1 MYSEIFYVS
10 KEKFKRDFILMIVSY
25 FIIMFLVQFILIKL
39 NIASVVPTESAW
51 DYKGNANLAFIIL
64 FLVEFILGFILGLVL
79 VNPYL
84 YYGLMLC
91 SFIIKTIL
99 FFLVS
104 GILYSALGII
114 VIINPSSVISLV
126 TICLGLYLVINGILK
141 TAFSFNLKKITTRW
155 GGALVMGLL
164 TIVLGLLLVINPFG
178 SAVAI
183 TKLAGAFLVVVAIF
197 DLVDRYIIM
206 K

>member
-1 MYSEIFYVS
+1 MKKK
-10 KEKFKRDFILMIVSY
+10 KEKVEATLEEKTIDVQAEVKISNNDDISKTLILA
-25 FIIMFLVQFILIKL
+25 LI
-39 NIASVVPTESAW
+39 
-51 DYKGNANLAFIIL
+51 
-64 FLVEFILGFILGLVL
+64 GLVL
-79 VNPYL
+79 LLLPGTLNNIIGFVVGGCL
-84 YYGLMLC
+84 LIFGIIG
-91 SFIIKTIL
+91 IIKYIRNKEYKFTSS
-99 FFLVS
+99 LVS

-141 TAFSFNLKKITTRW
+141 TVFSFNLKKITTRW

-164 TIVLGLLLVINPFG
+164 TIILGLLLVINPFG

>member
-1 MYSEIFYVS
+1 MKKK
-10 KEKFKRDFILMIVSY
+10 KEKVEATLEEKTIDVQAEVKISNNDDISKTLILA
-25 FIIMFLVQFILIKL
+25 LI
-39 NIASVVPTESAW
+39 
-51 DYKGNANLAFIIL
+51 
-64 FLVEFILGFILGLVL
+64 GLVL
-79 VNPYL
+79 LLLPSTLNNIIGFVVGGCL
-84 YYGLMLC
+84 LIFGIIG
-91 SFIIKTIL
+91 IIKYIRIKEYKFTSS
-99 FFLVS
+99 LVS

-141 TAFSFNLKKITTRW
+141 TVFSFNLKKITTRW

-164 TIVLGLLLVINPFG
+164 TIVLGFLLVINPFG

-183 TKLAGAFLVVVAIF
+183 TKLAGAFLVVVALF

>member
-1 MYSEIFYVS
+1 MKKK
-10 KEKFKRDFILMIVSY
+10 KEKVEATLEEKTIDVQAEVKISNNDDISKTLILA
-25 FIIMFLVQFILIKL
+25 LI
-39 NIASVVPTESAW
+39 
-51 DYKGNANLAFIIL
+51 
-64 FLVEFILGFILGLVL
+64 GLVL
-79 VNPYL
+79 LLLPGTLNNIIGFVVGGCL
-84 YYGLMLC
+84 LIFGIIG
-91 SFIIKTIL
+91 IIKYIRIKEYKFTSS
-99 FFLVS
+99 LVS

-141 TAFSFNLKKITTRW
+141 TVFSFNLKKITTRW
-155 GGALVMGLL
+155 SGALVMGIL
-164 TIVLGLLLVINPFG
+164 TIILGLLLVINPFG

>member
-1 MYSEIFYVS
+1 MKKK
-10 KEKFKRDFILMIVSY
+10 KEKVEATLEEKTIDVQAEVKISNNDDISKTLILA
-25 FIIMFLVQFILIKL
+25 LI
-39 NIASVVPTESAW
+39 
-51 DYKGNANLAFIIL
+51 
-64 FLVEFILGFILGLVL
+64 GLVL
-79 VNPYL
+79 LLLPSTLNNIIGFVVGGCL
-84 YYGLMLC
+84 LIFGIIG
-91 SFIIKTIL
+91 IIKYIRNKEYKFTSS
-99 FFLVS
+99 LVS

-141 TAFSFNLKKITTRW
+141 TVFSFNLKKITTRW

>member
-1 MYSEIFYVS
+1 MKKK
-10 KEKFKRDFILMIVSY
+10 KEKVEATLEEKTIDVQAEVKISNNDDISKTLILA
-25 FIIMFLVQFILIKL
+25 LI
-39 NIASVVPTESAW
+39 
-51 DYKGNANLAFIIL
+51 
-64 FLVEFILGFILGLVL
+64 GLVL
-79 VNPYL
+79 LLLPSTLNNIIGFVVGGCL
-84 YYGLMLC
+84 LIFGIIG
-91 SFIIKTIL
+91 IIKYIRNKEYKFTSS
-99 FFLVS
+99 LVS

-141 TAFSFNLKKITTRW
+141 TVFSFNLKKITTRW
-155 GGALVMGLL
+155 SGALVMGLL

>member
-1 MYSEIFYVS
+1 MKKK
-10 KEKFKRDFILMIVSY
+10 KEKVEATLEEKTIDVQAEVKISNNDDISKTLILA
-25 FIIMFLVQFILIKL
+25 LI
-39 NIASVVPTESAW
+39 
-51 DYKGNANLAFIIL
+51 
-64 FLVEFILGFILGLVL
+64 GLVL
-79 VNPYL
+79 LLLPGTLNNIIGFVVGGCL
-84 YYGLMLC
+84 LIFGIIG
-91 SFIIKTIL
+91 IIKYIRNKEYKFTSS
-99 FFLVS
+99 LVS

-141 TAFSFNLKKITTRW
+141 TVFSFNLKKITTRW
-155 GGALVMGLL
+155 SGALVMGLL

>member
-1 MYSEIFYVS
+1 MKKK
-10 KEKFKRDFILMIVSY
+10 KEKVEATLEEKTIDVQAEVKISNNDDISKTLILA
-25 FIIMFLVQFILIKL
+25 LI
-39 NIASVVPTESAW
+39 
-51 DYKGNANLAFIIL
+51 
-64 FLVEFILGFILGLVL
+64 GLVL
-79 VNPYL
+79 LLLPSTLNNIIGFVVGGCL
-84 YYGLMLC
+84 LIFGIIG
-91 SFIIKTIL
+91 IIKYIRIKEYKFTSS
-99 FFLVS
+99 LVS

-141 TAFSFNLKKITTRW
+141 TVFSFNLKKITTRW
-155 GGALVMGLL
+155 GGALVMGIL
-164 TIVLGLLLVINPFG
+164 TIILGLLLVINPFG

-183 TKLAGAFLVVVAIF
+183 TKLAGAFLVVVALF

>member
-1 MYSEIFYVS
+1 MKKK
-10 KEKFKRDFILMIVSY
+10 KEKVEATLEEKTIDVQAEVKISNNDDISKTLILA
-25 FIIMFLVQFILIKL
+25 LI
-39 NIASVVPTESAW
+39 
-51 DYKGNANLAFIIL
+51 
-64 FLVEFILGFILGLVL
+64 GLVL
-79 VNPYL
+79 LLLPGTLNNIIGFVVGGCL
-84 YYGLMLC
+84 LIFGIIG
-91 SFIIKTIL
+91 IIKYIRNKEYKFTSS
-99 FFLVS
+99 LVS

-141 TAFSFNLKKITTRW
+141 TVFSFNLKKITTRW
-155 GGALVMGLL
+155 SGALVMGIL
-164 TIVLGLLLVINPFG
+164 TIILGLLLVINPFG

>member
-1 MYSEIFYVS
+1 MKKK
-10 KEKFKRDFILMIVSY
+10 KEKVEATLEEKTIDVQAEVKISNNDDISKTLILA
-25 FIIMFLVQFILIKL
+25 LI
-39 NIASVVPTESAW
+39 
-51 DYKGNANLAFIIL
+51 
-64 FLVEFILGFILGLVL
+64 GLVL
-79 VNPYL
+79 LLLPSTLNNIIGFVVGGCL
-84 YYGLMLC
+84 LIFGIIG
-91 SFIIKTIL
+91 IIKYIRIKEYKFTSS
-99 FFLVS
+99 LVS

-141 TAFSFNLKKITTRW
+141 TVFSFNLKKITTRW
-155 GGALVMGLL
+155 GGALVMGIL
-164 TIVLGLLLVINPFG
+164 TIILGLLLVINPFG

>member
-1 MYSEIFYVS
+1 MKKK
-10 KEKFKRDFILMIVSY
+10 KEKVEATLEEKTIDVQAEVKISNNDDISKTLILA
-25 FIIMFLVQFILIKL
+25 LI
-39 NIASVVPTESAW
+39 
-51 DYKGNANLAFIIL
+51 
-64 FLVEFILGFILGLVL
+64 GLVL
-79 VNPYL
+79 LLLPGTLNNIIGFVVGGCL
-84 YYGLMLC
+84 LIFGIIG
-91 SFIIKTIL
+91 IIKYIRNKEYKFTSS
-99 FFLVS
+99 LVS

-141 TAFSFNLKKITTRW
+141 TVFSFNLKKITTRW
-155 GGALVMGLL
+155 SGALVMGLL
-164 TIVLGLLLVINPFG
+164 TIVLGLLLVVNPFG

>member
-1 MYSEIFYVS
+1 MKKK
-10 KEKFKRDFILMIVSY
+10 KEKVEATLEEKTIDVQAEVKISNNDDISKTLILA
-25 FIIMFLVQFILIKL
+25 LI
-39 NIASVVPTESAW
+39 
-51 DYKGNANLAFIIL
+51 
-64 FLVEFILGFILGLVL
+64 GLVL
-79 VNPYL
+79 LLLPGTLNNIIGFVVGGCL
-84 YYGLMLC
+84 LIFGIIG
-91 SFIIKTIL
+91 IIKYIRNKEYKFTSS
-99 FFLVS
+99 LVS

-141 TAFSFNLKKITTRW
+141 TVFSFNLKKITTSRW

>member
-1 MYSEIFYVS
+1 MKKK
-10 KEKFKRDFILMIVSY
+10 KEKVEATLEEKTIDVQAEVKISNNDDISKTLILA
-25 FIIMFLVQFILIKL
+25 LI
-39 NIASVVPTESAW
+39 
-51 DYKGNANLAFIIL
+51 
-64 FLVEFILGFILGLVL
+64 GLVL
-79 VNPYL
+79 LLLPGTLNNIIGFVVGGCL
-84 YYGLMLC
+84 LIFGIIG
-91 SFIIKTIL
+91 IIKYIRIKEYKFTSS
-99 FFLVS
+99 LVS

-141 TAFSFNLKKITTRW
+141 TVFSFNLKKITTRW
-155 GGALVMGLL
+155 SGALVMGLL

-178 SAVAI
+178 SAIAI
-183 TKLAGAFLVVVAIF
+183 TKLAGAFLVVVALF

>member
-1 MYSEIFYVS
+1 MKKK
-10 KEKFKRDFILMIVSY
+10 KEKVEATLEEKTIDVQAEVKISNNDDISKTLILA
-25 FIIMFLVQFILIKL
+25 LI
-39 NIASVVPTESAW
+39 
-51 DYKGNANLAFIIL
+51 
-64 FLVEFILGFILGLVL
+64 GLVL
-79 VNPYL
+79 LLLPGTLNNIIGFVVGGCL
-84 YYGLMLC
+84 LIFGIIG
-91 SFIIKTIL
+91 IIKYIRNKEYKFTSS
-99 FFLVS
+99 LVS

-141 TAFSFNLKKITTRW
+141 TVFSFNLKKITTRW

-164 TIVLGLLLVINPFG
+164 TIVLGLLLFINPFG

>member
-1 MYSEIFYVS
+1 MKKK
-10 KEKFKRDFILMIVSY
+10 KEKVEATLEEKTIDVQAEVKISNNDDISKTLILA
-25 FIIMFLVQFILIKL
+25 LI
-39 NIASVVPTESAW
+39 
-51 DYKGNANLAFIIL
+51 
-64 FLVEFILGFILGLVL
+64 GLVL
-79 VNPYL
+79 LLLPGTLNNIIGFVVGGCL
-84 YYGLMLC
+84 LIFGIIG
-91 SFIIKTIL
+91 IIKYIRIKEYKFTSS
-99 FFLVS
+99 LVS

-141 TAFSFNLKKITTRW
+141 TVFSFNLKKITTRW

-164 TIVLGLLLVINPFG
+164 TIVLGLLLVINLFG

-183 TKLAGAFLVVVAIF
+183 TKLAGAFLVVVALF

>member
-1 MYSEIFYVS
+1 MKKK
-10 KEKFKRDFILMIVSY
+10 KEKVEATLEEKTIDVQAEVKISNNDDISKTLILA
-25 FIIMFLVQFILIKL
+25 LI
-39 NIASVVPTESAW
+39 
-51 DYKGNANLAFIIL
+51 
-64 FLVEFILGFILGLVL
+64 GLVL
-79 VNPYL
+79 LLLPGTLNNIIGFVVGGCL
-84 YYGLMLC
+84 LIFGIIW
-91 SFIIKTIL
+91 IIKYIRNKEYKFTSS
-99 FFLVS
+99 LVS

-141 TAFSFNLKKITTRW
+141 TVFSFNLKKITTRW
-155 GGALVMGLL
+155 SGALVMGIL
-164 TIVLGLLLVINPFG
+164 TIILGLLLVINPFG

>member
-1 MYSEIFYVS
+1 MKKK
-10 KEKFKRDFILMIVSY
+10 KEKVEATLEEKTIDVQAEVKISNNDDISKTLILA
-25 FIIMFLVQFILIKL
+25 LI
-39 NIASVVPTESAW
+39 
-51 DYKGNANLAFIIL
+51 
-64 FLVEFILGFILGLVL
+64 GLVL
-79 VNPYL
+79 LLLPGTLNNIIGFVVGGCL
-84 YYGLMLC
+84 LIFGIIG
-91 SFIIKTIL
+91 IIKYIRNKEYKFTSS
-99 FFLVS
+99 LVS

-141 TAFSFNLKKITTRW
+141 TVFSFNLKKITTRW
-155 GGALVMGLL
+155 SGALVMGIL
-164 TIVLGLLLVINPFG
+164 TIILGLLLVINPFG

-183 TKLAGAFLVVVAIF
+183 TKLAGAFLVVVALF

>member
-1 MYSEIFYVS
+1 MKKK
-10 KEKFKRDFILMIVSY
+10 KEKVEATLEEKTIDVQAEVKISNNDDISKTLILA
-25 FIIMFLVQFILIKL
+25 LI
-39 NIASVVPTESAW
+39 
-51 DYKGNANLAFIIL
+51 
-64 FLVEFILGFILGLVL
+64 GLVL
-79 VNPYL
+79 SLLPGTLNNIIGFVVGGCL
-84 YYGLMLC
+84 LIFGIIG
-91 SFIIKTIL
+91 IIKYIRIKEYKFTSS
-99 FFLVS
+99 LVS

-141 TAFSFNLKKITTRW
+141 TVFSFNLKKITTRW
-155 GGALVMGLL
+155 SGALVMGLL

-178 SAVAI
+178 SAIAI
-183 TKLAGAFLVVVAIF
+183 TKLAGAFLVVVALF

>member
-1 MYSEIFYVS
+1 MKKK
-10 KEKFKRDFILMIVSY
+10 KEKVEATLEEKTIDVQAEVKISNNDDISKTLILA
-25 FIIMFLVQFILIKL
+25 LI
-39 NIASVVPTESAW
+39 
-51 DYKGNANLAFIIL
+51 
-64 FLVEFILGFILGLVL
+64 GLVL
-79 VNPYL
+79 LLLPSTLNNIIGFVVGGCL
-84 YYGLMLC
+84 LIFGIIG
-91 SFIIKTIL
+91 IIKYIRIKEYKFTSS
-99 FFLVS
+99 LVS

-141 TAFSFNLKKITTRW
+141 TVFSFNLKKITTRW

-183 TKLAGAFLVVVAIF
+183 TKLAGAFLVVVALF

>member
-1 MYSEIFYVS
+1 MKKK
-10 KEKFKRDFILMIVSY
+10 KEKVEATLEEKTIDVQAEVKISNNDDISKTLILA
-25 FIIMFLVQFILIKL
+25 LI
-39 NIASVVPTESAW
+39 
-51 DYKGNANLAFIIL
+51 
-64 FLVEFILGFILGLVL
+64 GLVL
-79 VNPYL
+79 LLLPGTLNNIIGFVVGGCL
-84 YYGLMLC
+84 LIFGIIG
-91 SFIIKTIL
+91 IIKYIRNKEYKFTSS
-99 FFLVS
+99 LVS

-141 TAFSFNLKKITTRW
+141 TVFSFNLKKITTRW

-164 TIVLGLLLVINPFG
+164 TIVLGLLLVINTFG

>member
-1 MYSEIFYVS
+1 MKKK
-10 KEKFKRDFILMIVSY
+10 KEKVEATLEEKTIDVQAEVKISNNDDISKTLILA
-25 FIIMFLVQFILIKL
+25 LI
-39 NIASVVPTESAW
+39 
-51 DYKGNANLAFIIL
+51 
-64 FLVEFILGFILGLVL
+64 GLVL
-79 VNPYL
+79 LLLPSTLNNIIGFVVGGCL
-84 YYGLMLC
+84 LIFGIIG
-91 SFIIKTIL
+91 IIKYIRIKEYKFTSS
-99 FFLVS
+99 LVS

-141 TAFSFNLKKITTRW
+141 TVFSFNLKKITTRW
-155 GGALVMGLL
+155 SGALVMGIL
-164 TIVLGLLLVINPFG
+164 TIILGLLLVINPFG

>member
-1 MYSEIFYVS
+1 MKKK
-10 KEKFKRDFILMIVSY
+10 KEKVEATLEEKTIDVQAEVKISNNDDISKTLILA
-25 FIIMFLVQFILIKL
+25 LI
-39 NIASVVPTESAW
+39 
-51 DYKGNANLAFIIL
+51 
-64 FLVEFILGFILGLVL
+64 GLVL
-79 VNPYL
+79 LLLPSTLNNIIGFVVGGCL
-84 YYGLMLC
+84 LIFGIIG
-91 SFIIKTIL
+91 IIKYIRIKEYKFTSS
-99 FFLVS
+99 LVS

-141 TAFSFNLKKITTRW
+141 TVFSFNLKKITTRW
-155 GGALVMGLL
+155 SGALVMGLL

>member
-1 MYSEIFYVS
+1 MKKK
-10 KEKFKRDFILMIVSY
+10 KEKVEATLEEKTIDVQAEVKISNNDDISKTLILA
-25 FIIMFLVQFILIKL
+25 LI
-39 NIASVVPTESAW
+39 
-51 DYKGNANLAFIIL
+51 
-64 FLVEFILGFILGLVL
+64 GLVL
-79 VNPYL
+79 LLLPSTLNNIIGFVVGGCL
-84 YYGLMLC
+84 LIFGIIG
-91 SFIIKTIL
+91 IIKYIRIKEYKFTSS
-99 FFLVS
+99 LVS

-141 TAFSFNLKKITTRW
+141 TVFSFNLKKITTRW

-164 TIVLGLLLVINPFG
+164 TIILGLLLVINPFG

>member
-1 MYSEIFYVS
+1 MKKK
-10 KEKFKRDFILMIVSY
+10 KEKVEATLEEKTIDVQAEVKISNNDDISKTLILA
-25 FIIMFLVQFILIKL
+25 LI
-39 NIASVVPTESAW
+39 
-51 DYKGNANLAFIIL
+51 
-64 FLVEFILGFILGLVL
+64 GLVL
-79 VNPYL
+79 LLLPSTLNNIIGFVVGGCL
-84 YYGLMLC
+84 LIFGIIG
-91 SFIIKTIL
+91 IIKYIRIKEYKFTSS
-99 FFLVS
+99 LVS

-141 TAFSFNLKKITTRW
+141 TVFSFNLKKITTRW

-178 SAVAI
+178 SAIAI
-183 TKLAGAFLVVVAIF
+183 TKLAGAFLVVVALF

>member
-1 MYSEIFYVS
+1 MKKK
-10 KEKFKRDFILMIVSY
+10 KEKVEATLEEKTID
-25 FIIMFLVQFILIKL
+25 VQAEVKISNNDDISKTLIFAL
-39 NIASVVPTESAW
+39 I
-51 DYKGNANLAFIIL
+51 
-64 FLVEFILGFILGLVL
+64 GLVL
-79 VNPYL
+79 LLLPGTLNNIIGFVVGGCL
-84 YYGLMLC
+84 LIFGIIG
-91 SFIIKTIL
+91 IIKYIRNKEYKFTSS
-99 FFLVS
+99 LVS

-141 TAFSFNLKKITTRW
+141 TVFSFNLKKITTRW

>member
-1 MYSEIFYVS
+1 MKKK
-10 KEKFKRDFILMIVSY
+10 KEKVEATLEEKTIDVQAEVKISNNDDISKTLILA
-25 FIIMFLVQFILIKL
+25 LI
-39 NIASVVPTESAW
+39 
-51 DYKGNANLAFIIL
+51 
-64 FLVEFILGFILGLVL
+64 GLVL
-79 VNPYL
+79 LLLPGTLNNIIGFVVGGCL
-84 YYGLMLC
+84 LIFGIIG
-91 SFIIKTIL
+91 IIKYIRIKEYKFTSS
-99 FFLVS
+99 LVS

-141 TAFSFNLKKITTRW
+141 TVFSFNLKKITTRW
-155 GGALVMGLL
+155 SGALVMGLL

-183 TKLAGAFLVVVAIF
+183 TKLAGAFLVVVALF

>member
-1 MYSEIFYVS
+1 MKKK
-10 KEKFKRDFILMIVSY
+10 KEKVEATLEEKTIDVQAEVKISNNDDISKTLILA
-25 FIIMFLVQFILIKL
+25 LI
-39 NIASVVPTESAW
+39 
-51 DYKGNANLAFIIL
+51 
-64 FLVEFILGFILGLVL
+64 GLVL
-79 VNPYL
+79 LLLPGTLNNIIGFVVGGCL
-84 YYGLMLC
+84 LIFGIVG
-91 SFIIKTIL
+91 IIKYIRNKEYKFTSS
-99 FFLVS
+99 LVS

-141 TAFSFNLKKITTRW
+141 TVFSFNLKKITTRW
-155 GGALVMGLL
+155 SGALVMGIL
-164 TIVLGLLLVINPFG
+164 TIILGLLLVINPFG

>member
-1 MYSEIFYVS
+1 MKKK
-10 KEKFKRDFILMIVSY
+10 KEKVEATLEEKTIDVQAEVKISNNDDISKTLILA
-25 FIIMFLVQFILIKL
+25 LI
-39 NIASVVPTESAW
+39 
-51 DYKGNANLAFIIL
+51 
-64 FLVEFILGFILGLVL
+64 GLVL
-79 VNPYL
+79 LLLPSTLNNIIGFVVGGCL
-84 YYGLMLC
+84 LIFGIIG
-91 SFIIKTIL
+91 IIKYIRIKEYKFTSS
-99 FFLVS
+99 LVS

-141 TAFSFNLKKITTRW
+141 TVFSFNLKKITTRW
-155 GGALVMGLL
+155 SGALVMGLL

-178 SAVAI
+178 SAIAI